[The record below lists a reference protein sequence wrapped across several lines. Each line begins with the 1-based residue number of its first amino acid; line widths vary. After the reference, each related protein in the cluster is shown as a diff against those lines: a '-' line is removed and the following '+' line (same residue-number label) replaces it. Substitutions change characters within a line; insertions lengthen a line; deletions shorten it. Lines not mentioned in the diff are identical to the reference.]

1 MSLTE
6 DDDRDELSVYLVF
19 AQPDDEFVQAA
30 PSLAGAGAA
39 LISYAASFCG
49 TADLVMQDGQPFR
62 IDVIAATLPM
72 DGVVYVRAL
81 DRNEPIASIERRFL
95 AP

>member
-1 MSLTE
+1 MTE

-19 AQPDDEFVQAA
+19 TQPDDELVQAA
-30 PSLAGAGAA
+30 RSLAGAGAA
-39 LISYAASFCG
+39 LIAYAAGFCG

-62 IDVIAATLPM
+62 IEVIATSLPM
-72 DGVVYVRAL
+72 DGVVYIRAL
-81 DRNEPIASIERRFL
+81 DGDEPIASIERRFL